1 MLLDKYLP
9 KFDFTEV
16 HTTKINATPDTAYQ
30 VMMEITEAEVSPIV
44 RILTF
49 LSELPDKIKKTNERT
64 MKTDIYQPMLD
75 QMMQNGFTR
84 IEGQGREIVFGLVVS
99 GSIGAVWKKSSV
111 KRVIPANAEKFF
123 AFKDPAYLWV
133 VANFMV
139 KESGPPGIVTIYTE
153 SRTMALSEKSRK
165 SFRPYWAFI
174 RPWSGLIRRMIL
186 RAIKRRAERQAV

>member
-1 MLLDKYLP
+1 LWITRLENTMLLDKYLP
-9 KFDFTEV
+9 QYDFTEV
-16 HTTKINATPDTAYQ
+16 HTIKVKASPDTAYR

-64 MKTDIYQPMLD
+64 TKTDIYQPMLE

-111 KRVIPANAEKFF
+111 KRVIPANAEEFF

-139 KESGPPGIVTIYTE
+139 NESGPPGMVTIYTE

-165 SFRPYWAFI
+165 SFRPYWWI
-174 RPWSGLIRRMIL
+174 IRRPP
-186 RAIKRRAERQAV
+186 